1 MMTRSRT
8 GGCGKIIGRLH
19 PMSLCNLIGGEHS
32 HFACSFVMVLEL
44 LKFYIMCTFL
54 YDLGQLV
61 LHLLVKIKPYLD
73 KKHTVA
79 FLEKILSH
87 LQPICDSS
95 AADFIT
101 SILETIVLTQSSEQL
116 EKESQEAI
124 AMNVLDIS
132 DSAIT
137 KLIELTVELDSA
149 KLDCVT
155 YSLLVARVNH
165 CGDSLCI
172 SQTLDVSFCNHPMSS
187 PPEHTA
193 GMKKLLHDSLQPKKL
208 FTAADCDHLLRSC
221 DQTNGWLSRP
231 VLINLLNYCLIAL
244 NTVRAKIAAVLLNF
258 DEAVEHLS
266 GSAIHQLCEMA
277 EGESDHT
284 HLHACL
290 YLVEKFLSVLQR
302 KHKGKYA
309 FTT

>member
-1 MMTRSRT
+1 
-8 GGCGKIIGRLH
+8 
-19 PMSLCNLIGGEHS
+19 
-32 HFACSFVMVLEL
+32 
-44 LKFYIMCTFL
+44 MCTFL
-54 YDLGQLV
+54 CDLGQLV

-73 KKHTVA
+73 KKHTVT

-95 AADFIT
+95 AAEFVT
-101 SILETIVLTQSSEQL
+101 SVLETIVLTQSSEQL

-137 KLIELTVELDSA
+137 KLIELTVELDSV

-155 YSLLVARVNH
+155 YSLLIARVNR
-165 CGDSLCI
+165 CGDI
-172 SQTLDVSFCNHPMSS
+172 VDVMSS

-208 FTAADCDHLLRSC
+208 LTASDCDNLLHSC
-221 DQTNGWLSRP
+221 DQTDCLLSRP
-231 VLINLLNYCLIAL
+231 VLINLLNYCLVAL
-244 NTVRAKIAAVLLNF
+244 NAVRAKIAAVLLKY

-266 GSAIHQLCEMA
+266 GSAIHQLCERA

-290 YLVEKFLSVLQR
+290 YLVEQFLSVLPR
-302 KHKGKYA
+302 KYKGKYA
-309 FTT
+309 FTTLML

>member
-1 MMTRSRT
+1 M
-8 GGCGKIIGRLH
+8 
-19 PMSLCNLIGGEHS
+19 
-32 HFACSFVMVLEL
+32 
-44 LKFYIMCTFL
+44 
-54 YDLGQLV
+54 

-95 AADFIT
+95 VADFVT
-101 SILETIVLTQSSEQL
+101 SVLETIVLTQSSEQL

-155 YSLLVARVNH
+155 YSLLVARVNR

-172 SQTLDVSFCNHPMSS
+172 SQTLDVSFSSHAISS

-193 GMKKLLHDSLQPKKL
+193 DVKKLLHDSLKPKKL
-208 FTAADCDHLLRSC
+208 FTASDCDKLLHSC
-221 DQTNGWLSRP
+221 DQTDGLLSRP
-231 VLINLLNYCLIAL
+231 VLINLLNYCLVAL

-266 GSAIHQLCEMA
+266 GSAIHQLCERA

-290 YLVEKFLSVLQR
+290 HLVEQFLSVLQR
-302 KHKGKYA
+302 KYKGKYA
-309 FTT
+309 FTS

>member
-1 MMTRSRT
+1 
-8 GGCGKIIGRLH
+8 
-19 PMSLCNLIGGEHS
+19 
-32 HFACSFVMVLEL
+32 MVLEF
-44 LKFYIMCTFL
+44 LKFYIMCMFL

-73 KKHTVA
+73 KKHTVT

-95 AADFIT
+95 AADFVT
-101 SILETIVLTQSSEQL
+101 SVLETIVLTQSSEQL

-137 KLIELTVELDSA
+137 KLIELTVKLDSA

-155 YSLLVARVNH
+155 YSLLVTRVNR
-165 CGDSLCI
+165 CGDI
-172 SQTLDVSFCNHPMSS
+172 VDAMSS
-187 PPEHTA
+187 PPEHTSD
-193 GMKKLLHDSLQPKKL
+193 MKKLHDSLQPKKL
-208 FTAADCDHLLRSC
+208 FTAADCDKLLHLC
-221 DQTNGWLSRP
+221 DQTDGLLSRP
-231 VLINLLNYCLIAL
+231 VLINLLNYCLVAL
-244 NTVRAKIAAVLLNF
+244 NSVRAKIAAVLLNY

-266 GSAIHQLCEMA
+266 GLAIHQLCERT

-290 YLVEKFLSVLQR
+290 YLVEQFLSVLQR
-302 KHKGKYA
+302 KYKGKYA

>member
-1 MMTRSRT
+1 M
-8 GGCGKIIGRLH
+8 
-19 PMSLCNLIGGEHS
+19 
-32 HFACSFVMVLEL
+32 
-44 LKFYIMCTFL
+44 
-54 YDLGQLV
+54 

-73 KKHTVA
+73 KKHTVT

-95 AADFIT
+95 AAEFVT
-101 SILETIVLTQSSEQL
+101 SVLETIVLTQSSEQL
-116 EKESQEAI
+116 EKESQEVI
-124 AMNVLDIS
+124 AMNVLDVS

-137 KLIELTVELDSA
+137 KLIELTVELDSV

-155 YSLLVARVNH
+155 YYLLVARVNR
-165 CGDSLCI
+165 CGDI
-172 SQTLDVSFCNHPMSS
+172 VDVMSS

-208 FTAADCDHLLRSC
+208 LTASDCDNLLHSC
-221 DQTNGWLSRP
+221 DQTDCLLSRP
-231 VLINLLNYCLIAL
+231 VLINLLNYCLVAL
-244 NTVRAKIAAVLLNF
+244 NAVRAKIAAVLLNF

-266 GSAIHQLCEMA
+266 GSAIHQLCERA

-290 YLVEKFLSVLQR
+290 YLVEQFLSVLQR
-302 KHKGKYA
+302 KYKGKYA
-309 FTT
+309 FTTLNVVYL

>member
-1 MMTRSRT
+1 
-8 GGCGKIIGRLH
+8 
-19 PMSLCNLIGGEHS
+19 
-32 HFACSFVMVLEL
+32 
-44 LKFYIMCTFL
+44 MCTFL

-87 LQPICDSS
+87 IQPICDSS
-95 AADFIT
+95 AADFVT
-101 SILETIVLTQSSEQL
+101 SVLETIVLTQSSEQL

-155 YSLLVARVNH
+155 YSLLVARVNC
-165 CGDSLCI
+165 CGDI
-172 SQTLDVSFCNHPMSS
+172 VDAMS
-187 PPEHTA
+187 EHTSD
-193 GMKKLLHDSLQPKKL
+193 MKKLLHDSLQPKKL
-208 FTAADCDHLLRSC
+208 FTASDCDKLLHSC
-221 DQTNGWLSRP
+221 DQTDGLLSRP
-231 VLINLLNYCLIAL
+231 VLINLLNYCLVAL

-266 GSAIHQLCEMA
+266 GSAIHQLCERA

-290 YLVEKFLSVLQR
+290 YLVEQFLSVLQR
-302 KHKGKYA
+302 KYKGKYA